1 MTRVAVRALLTGSV
15 AALLL
20 SGRVFT
26 QAPSSPQAPA
36 AAPAP
41 ASQPRDAT
49 DTTLAPG
56 STGLTVQEVPA
67 AQAPAT
73 PAPPAQP
80 PADQPTFRAGVEVV
94 SLNVTVTERD
104 GRFVSGLPQEAF
116 SVFED
121 GVKQEVIFF
130 SGTQLPTALGLL
142 VDTSASMNDKLP
154 VAQQAAI
161 GFIERMRPDD
171 ILTIV
176 DFDSR
181 AEILQGF
188 TPDQERLVS
197 AIRRTTAGGSTSLYN
212 AVYVALNEFKKIRAA
227 NTQQEVR
234 RQAIVVLS
242 DGEDTSSLVP
252 FEEVLELAK
261 RTEVAIYAIG
271 LKDGSER
278 GRGLG
283 GFRESDFVLKQ
294 FAQETGGKAF
304 FPTSPDELPAIY
316 GAVADELAAQ
326 YTIGYASR
334 NTRRDG
340 RWRRVVVRVE
350 RPNTLARTKQG
361 YYGPTE

>member
-1 MTRVAVRALLTGSV
+1 MTPTVLHQVVIGGALALVLGARVG
-15 AALLL
+15 
-20 SGRVFT
+20 T
-26 QAPSSPQAPA
+26 QVP

-41 ASQPRDAT
+41 A
-49 DTTLAPG
+49 AP
-56 STGLTVQEVPA
+56 
-67 AQAPAT
+67 QAPVTPSASPAEPAVST
-73 PAPPAQP
+73 DQPPAPPAAP
-80 PADQPTFRAGVEVV
+80 EQPTFRAGVEVV

-121 GVKQEVIFF
+121 GVKQDVIFF

-154 VAQQAAI
+154 IAQRAAI
-161 GFIERMRPDD
+161 GFVERMRADD
-171 ILTIV
+171 ILTVV

-188 TPDQERLVS
+188 TSDQARLAA
-197 AIRRTTAGGSTSLYN
+197 AIKRTTAGGSTSLYN
-212 AVYVALNEFKKIRAA
+212 AVYIALNEFKKIRAA
-227 NTQQEVR
+227 SAQNEVR

-261 RTEVAIYAIG
+261 RTEVQIYAIG
-271 LKDGSER
+271 LKDGG
-278 GRGLG
+278 GRSRPMG
-283 GFRESDFVLKQ
+283 GFSESDFVLKQ

-304 FPTSPDELPAIY
+304 FPTSAEELPAIY

-326 YTIGYASR
+326 YTVGYASR
-334 NTRRDG
+334 NQRRDG
-340 RWRRVVVRVE
+340 RWRRVVVRIE
-350 RPNTLARTKQG
+350 RPNTIARTKQG

>member
-1 MTRVAVRALLTGSV
+1 MTLRLSRALLCLAV
-15 AALLL
+15 AGTLLPA
-20 SGRVFT
+20 RVGT
-26 QAPSSPQAPA
+26 QAPASPPPPPPA
-36 AAPAP
+36 GSEPAP
-41 ASQPRDAT
+41 AQ
-49 DTTLAPG
+49 
-56 STGLTVQEVPA
+56 
-67 AQAPAT
+67 T
-73 PAPPAQP
+73 PS
-80 PADQPTFRAGVEVV
+80 QPTFRAGVEVV

-104 GRFVSGLPQEAF
+104 GRFVSGLPREAF

-121 GVKQEVIFF
+121 GVKQDVIFF

-142 VDTSASMNDKLP
+142 VDTSASMNDKLGI
-154 VAQQAAI
+154 AQQAAI
-161 GFIERMRPDD
+161 GFIDRMRGDD

-188 TPDQERLVS
+188 TADQARLTA
-197 AIRRTTAGGSTSLYN
+197 AIKRTTAGGSTSLYN
-212 AVYVALNEFKKIRAA
+212 AVYVALNEFKKVRAA
-227 NTQQEVR
+227 SSEQDVR

-261 RTEVAIYAIG
+261 RSEVAVYAIG
-271 LKDGSER
+271 LRDGADKNR
-278 GRGLG
+278 PMG

-304 FPTSPDELPAIY
+304 FPGTVDELPAIY
-316 GAVADELAAQ
+316 GQVADELASQ
-326 YTIGYASR
+326 YTVGYASR

-350 RPNTLARTKQG
+350 RPNTIARTKQG

>member
-1 MTRVAVRALLTGSV
+1 MSRPHLRLTAAACAG
-15 AALLL
+15 ALLL
-20 SGRVFT
+20 SARVLT
-26 QAPSSPQAPA
+26 QQPAPPPAAPADAQSQEPATGPTAPQAPGTQK
-36 AAPAP
+36 PAEP
-41 ASQPRDAT
+41 
-49 DTTLAPG
+49 
-56 STGLTVQEVPA
+56 
-67 AQAPAT
+67 
-73 PAPPAQP
+73 
-80 PADQPTFRAGVEVV
+80 DQPTFRAGVEVV
-94 SLNVTVTERD
+94 SLNVTVTEKD
-104 GRFVSGLPQEAF
+104 GRFVSGLPQDAF

-121 GVKQEVIFF
+121 GVKQDVIFF

-154 VAQQAAI
+154 IAQKAAI
-161 GFIERMRPDD
+161 GFVERMRAHD

-188 TPDQERLVS
+188 TSDQSELTA

-212 AVYVALNEFKKIRAA
+212 AIYVALNEFKKIRQAH
-227 NTQQEVR
+227 TEQEVR

-261 RTEVAIYAIG
+261 RSEVAIYAIG
-271 LKDGSER
+271 LKDGGARSR
-278 GRGLG
+278 PLG
-283 GFRESDFVLKQ
+283 GFSEADFVLRQ
-294 FAQETGGKAF
+294 FAQETGGKTF
-304 FPTSPDELPAIY
+304 FPGSADELPAIY
-316 GAVADELAAQ
+316 GQVADELAAQ

>member
-1 MTRVAVRALLTGSV
+1 MIRPGVRLAAAGSA

-20 SGRVFT
+20 TTHVLT
-26 QAPSSPQAPA
+26 Q
-36 AAPAP
+36 
-41 ASQPRDAT
+41 
-49 DTTLAPG
+49 
-56 STGLTVQEVPA
+56 
-67 AQAPAT
+67 AQAPAGDDLT
-73 PAPPAQP
+73 ARPVPAPAQAPVAPSPQDRPAQ

-116 SVFED
+116 SVYED
-121 GVKQEVIFF
+121 GVKQEIIFF

-142 VDTSASMNDKLP
+142 VDTSASMNDKM
-154 VAQQAAI
+154 AITQQAAI
-161 GFIERMRPDD
+161 GFVERMRAED

-188 TPDQERLVS
+188 TSDQAQLTA

-227 NTQQEVR
+227 NSQQEVR

-261 RTEVAIYAIG
+261 RSEVAIYTIG
-271 LKDGSER
+271 LKDGADKAR
-278 GRGLG
+278 PMG
-283 GFRESDFVLKQ
+283 GFRESDFVLRQ
-294 FAQETGGKAF
+294 FAQETGGKSF
-304 FPTSPDELPAIY
+304 FPMSAAELPAIY
-316 GAVADELAAQ
+316 GQVADELASQ
-326 YTIGYASR
+326 YTLGYASR
-334 NTRRDG
+334 NARRDG

-350 RPNTLARTKQG
+350 RPNTIARTKQG

>member
-1 MTRVAVRALLTGSV
+1 M
-15 AALLL
+15 
-20 SGRVFT
+20 
-26 QAPSSPQAPA
+26 
-36 AAPAP
+36 
-41 ASQPRDAT
+41 
-49 DTTLAPG
+49 
-56 STGLTVQEVPA
+56 
-67 AQAPAT
+67 
-73 PAPPAQP
+73 
-80 PADQPTFRAGVEVV
+80 

-121 GVKQEVIFF
+121 GVKQDVIFF

-154 VAQQAAI
+154 TAQRAAI
-161 GFIERMRPDD
+161 GFVERMRADD
-171 ILTIV
+171 ILTVV

-188 TPDQERLVS
+188 TSDQARLAA
-197 AIRRTTAGGSTSLYN
+197 AIKRTTAGGSTSLYN
-212 AVYVALNEFKKIRAA
+212 AVYIALNEFKKIRAA
-227 NTQQEVR
+227 SAQNEVR

-261 RTEVAIYAIG
+261 RTEVQIYAIG
-271 LKDGSER
+271 LKDGGGK
-278 GRGLG
+278 GRPMG
-283 GFRESDFVLKQ
+283 GFSESDFVLKQ

-304 FPTSPDELPAIY
+304 FPTSAEELPAIY

-326 YTIGYASR
+326 YTVGYASR
-334 NTRRDG
+334 NQRRDG
-340 RWRRVVVRVE
+340 RWRRVVVRIE
-350 RPNTLARTKQG
+350 RPNAIARTKQG

>member
-1 MTRVAVRALLTGSV
+1 MIRVTARVLVTGSV

-20 SGRVFT
+20 SSRVLT
-26 QAPSSPQAPA
+26 QAPQTSAP

-41 ASQPRDAT
+41 APAAGT
-49 DTTLAPG
+49 PGAAPAPG
-56 STGLTVQEVPA
+56 SGGLTVQQVPA
-67 AQAPAT
+67 PQPPGT
-73 PAPPAQP
+73 PEQP

-161 GFIERMRPDD
+161 GFIERMRADD
-171 ILTIV
+171 VLTIV

-188 TPDQERLVS
+188 TPDQGRLVA

-227 NTQQEVR
+227 NTQQDVR

-271 LKDGSER
+271 LKDSSEK
-278 GRGLG
+278 GRSLG

-304 FPTSPDELPAIY
+304 FPTSADELPAIY

-326 YTIGYASR
+326 YTLGYASR

-350 RPNTLARTKQG
+350 RPNTIARTKQG

>member
-1 MTRVAVRALLTGSV
+1 MTSGALRQIVVIGA
-15 AALLL
+15 AALVLTV
-20 SGRVFT
+20 RVGT
-26 QAPSSPQAPA
+26 QAPVTPP
-36 AAPAP
+36 
-41 ASQPRDAT
+41 
-49 DTTLAPG
+49 
-56 STGLTVQEVPA
+56 V
-67 AQAPAT
+67 APAT
-73 PAPPAQP
+73 TTGQPPPVQPPPIESTQP
-80 PADQPTFRAGVEVV
+80 PAGQPPTPAAPDQPTFRAGIEVV

-142 VDTSASMNDKLP
+142 VDTSASMNEKLP
-154 VAQQAAI
+154 IAQQAAI
-161 GFIERMRPDD
+161 GFVQRMRADD
-171 ILTIV
+171 ILTVV

-188 TPDQERLVS
+188 TADQARLAT

-227 NTQQEVR
+227 SAQNEVR

-261 RTEVAIYAIG
+261 RSEVAIYAIG
-271 LKDGSER
+271 LKDGGGPR
-278 GRGLG
+278 ARPMG
-283 GFRESDFVLKQ
+283 GFSESDFVLKQ

-304 FPTSPDELPAIY
+304 FPTSADELPAIY
-316 GAVADELAAQ
+316 GTVADELAAQ
-326 YTIGYASR
+326 YTVGYASR
-334 NTRRDG
+334 NSRRDG

-350 RPNTLARTKQG
+350 RPNAIARTKQG
-361 YYGPTE
+361 YYAPSS

>member
-1 MTRVAVRALLTGSV
+1 MTRAVVRQCLTGGA

-20 SGRVFT
+20 TVRVGT
-26 QAPSSPQAPA
+26 
-36 AAPAP
+36 
-41 ASQPRDAT
+41 
-49 DTTLAPG
+49 
-56 STGLTVQEVPA
+56 
-67 AQAPAT
+67 QAPAT
-73 PAPPAQP
+73 PMPRPSPPPTAPATSPATQPPATESGAQP
-80 PADQPTFRAGVEVV
+80 PAAGQPPAPAEPGQPTFRAGVEVV

-121 GVKQEVIFF
+121 GVKQDVIFF

-142 VDTSASMNDKLP
+142 VDTSASMNEKLP
-154 VAQQAAI
+154 IAQQAAI
-161 GFIERMRPDD
+161 GFIQRMRPDD

-188 TPDQERLVS
+188 TADQPRLTA

-227 NTQQEVR
+227 NAQNEVR

-271 LKDGSER
+271 LKDGGGPR
-278 GRGLG
+278 NRPMG
-283 GFRESDFVLKQ
+283 GFSESDFVLKQ

-304 FPTSPDELPAIY
+304 FPTSADELSVIY
-316 GAVADELAAQ
+316 GSVADELAAQ
-326 YTIGYASR
+326 YTVGYASR
-334 NTRRDG
+334 NQRRDG
-340 RWRRVVVRVE
+340 RWRRIVVRVE
-350 RPNTLARTKQG
+350 RPNTIARTKQG
-361 YYGPTE
+361 YYGPTN

>member
-1 MTRVAVRALLTGSV
+1 HVVIGGVLALALGARVG
-15 AALLL
+15 
-20 SGRVFT
+20 T
-26 QAPSSPQAPA
+26 QAPVAP

-41 ASQPRDAT
+41 A
-49 DTTLAPG
+49 AP
-56 STGLTVQEVPA
+56 
-67 AQAPAT
+67 QAPVTPGAPPAEPGVST
-73 PAPPAQP
+73 DQPPAPPAAP
-80 PADQPTFRAGVEVV
+80 EQPTFRAGVEVV

-121 GVKQEVIFF
+121 GVKQDVIFF

-154 VAQQAAI
+154 TAQRAAI
-161 GFIERMRPDD
+161 GFVERMRTDD
-171 ILTIV
+171 ILTVV

-188 TPDQERLVS
+188 TSDQARLAA
-197 AIRRTTAGGSTSLYN
+197 AIKRTTAGGSTSLYN
-212 AVYVALNEFKKIRAA
+212 AVYIALNEFKKIRAA
-227 NTQQEVR
+227 SAQNEVR

-261 RTEVAIYAIG
+261 RTEVQIYAIG
-271 LKDGSER
+271 LKDGGGK
-278 GRGLG
+278 GRPMG
-283 GFRESDFVLKQ
+283 GFSESDFVLKQ

-304 FPTSPDELPAIY
+304 FPTSAEELPAIY

-326 YTIGYASR
+326 YTVGYASR
-334 NTRRDG
+334 NQRRDG
-340 RWRRVVVRVE
+340 RWRRVVVRIE
-350 RPNTLARTKQG
+350 RPNAIARTKQG

>member
-1 MTRVAVRALLTGSV
+1 MTRALVARASAGG
-15 AALLL
+15 AAAVLL
-20 SGRVFT
+20 SARLL
-26 QAPSSPQAPA
+26 SQAPA
-36 AAPAP
+36 PTPPAPVGDELTVQQVPSTPQPPTAPGQTTPPAPAP
-41 ASQPRDAT
+41 P
-49 DTTLAPG
+49 
-56 STGLTVQEVPA
+56 
-67 AQAPAT
+67 
-73 PAPPAQP
+73 
-80 PADQPTFRAGVEVV
+80 DQPTFRAGVEVV

-104 GRFVSGLPQEAF
+104 GRFVAGLPQEAF

-130 SGTQLPTALGLL
+130 SGSQLPTALGLL

-154 VAQQAAI
+154 IAQQAAI
-161 GFIERMRPDD
+161 GFVERMRADD

-188 TPDQERLVS
+188 TADQAQLAS

-212 AVYVALNEFKKIRAA
+212 AVYVALNEFKKVRQA

-261 RTEVAIYAIG
+261 RSEVAIYSIG
-271 LKDGSER
+271 LKDGGAKNR
-278 GRGLG
+278 PLG
-283 GFRESDFVLKQ
+283 GFSEADFVLKQ

-304 FPTSPDELPAIY
+304 FPTAADELPAIY
-316 GAVADELAAQ
+316 GQVADELAAQ
-326 YTIGYASR
+326 YTVGYASR

-340 RWRRVVVRVE
+340 RWRRIVVRVE
-350 RPNTLARTKQG
+350 RPNTVARTKQG

>member
-1 MTRVAVRALLTGSV
+1 MRHAAVRWIAASAATLVALS
-15 AALLL
+15 A
-20 SGRVFT
+20 RVGT
-26 QAPSSPQAPA
+26 QAPTAPPPQAPA
-36 AAPAP
+36 APTQSTAP
-41 ASQPRDAT
+41 Q
-49 DTTLAPG
+49 
-56 STGLTVQEVPA
+56 
-67 AQAPAT
+67 T
-73 PAPPAQP
+73 PAPPASGSQQP
-80 PADQPTFRAGVEVV
+80 PAPADQPTFRSGVEVV

-121 GVKQEVIFF
+121 GVKQDVIFF

-142 VDTSASMNDKLP
+142 VDTSASMNEKLP
-154 VAQQAAI
+154 IAQQAAI
-161 GFIERMRPDD
+161 GFVERMRADD
-171 ILTIV
+171 IMTIV

-188 TPDQERLVS
+188 TPEQAKLAT

-227 NTQQEVR
+227 SDQSEVR

-261 RTEVAIYAIG
+261 RSEVAIYAIG
-271 LKDGSER
+271 LKDGGAR
-278 GRGLG
+278 GRPMG
-283 GFRESDFVLKQ
+283 GFSEADFVLKQ

-304 FPTSPDELPAIY
+304 FPTSADELAGIY
-316 GAVADELAAQ
+316 GSVADELAAQ
-326 YTIGYASR
+326 YTVGYASR
-334 NTRRDG
+334 NQRRDG
-340 RWRRVVVRVE
+340 RWRRIVVRVE
-350 RPNTLARTKQG
+350 RPNTIARTKQG

>member
-1 MTRVAVRALLTGSV
+1 MRQALLRGFIVGAAAVV
-15 AALLL
+15 AL
-20 SGRVFT
+20 SARVDT
-26 QAPSSPQAPA
+26 QAPTTPAQPPPSSSAPQVPDTPSAP
-36 AAPAP
+36 
-41 ASQPRDAT
+41 Q
-49 DTTLAPG
+49 
-56 STGLTVQEVPA
+56 
-67 AQAPAT
+67 T
-73 PAPPAQP
+73 PAPPAGSAQP
-80 PADQPTFRAGVEVV
+80 PAPGAPAGPDQPTFRAGVEVV

-142 VDTSASMNDKLP
+142 VDTSASMNEKLP

-161 GFIERMRPDD
+161 GFIERMRAED
-171 ILTIV
+171 IVTIV

-188 TPDQERLVS
+188 TPDQVKLAT

-227 NTQQEVR
+227 NKQDEVR

-261 RTEVAIYAIG
+261 RSEVAIYAIG
-271 LKDGSER
+271 MKDGAAKTR
-278 GRGLG
+278 PMG
-283 GFRESDFVLKQ
+283 GFNEADFVLKQ

-304 FPTSPDELPAIY
+304 FPTSADELAGIY
-316 GAVADELAAQ
+316 GSVADELAAQ
-326 YTIGYASR
+326 YTVGYASR
-334 NTRRDG
+334 NQRRDG

-350 RPNTLARTKQG
+350 RPNTIARTKQG

>member
-1 MTRVAVRALLTGSV
+1 MTHGPLRWFVAGTAVVVALSIRVG
-15 AALLL
+15 
-20 SGRVFT
+20 T
-26 QAPSSPQAPA
+26 QAPAPPGSPLPAQESTPA
-36 AAPAP
+36 AGAGTQ
-41 ASQPRDAT
+41 QP
-49 DTTLAPG
+49 
-56 STGLTVQEVPA
+56 VPA
-67 AQAPAT
+67 APE
-73 PAPPAQP
+73 QP
-80 PADQPTFRAGVEVV
+80 IFRAGVEVV
-94 SLNVTVTERD
+94 SLTVTVTERD
-104 GRFVSGLPQEAF
+104 GRFVNGLPQEAF

-142 VDTSASMNDKLP
+142 VDTSASMHDKMP
-154 VAQQAAI
+154 IAQQAAI
-161 GFIERMRPDD
+161 GFIERMRADD

-188 TPDQERLVS
+188 TPDQTKLVS

-227 NTQQEVR
+227 SAENEVR

-261 RTEVAIYAIG
+261 RSEVAIYAIG
-271 LKDGSER
+271 LKDGNPR
-278 GRGLG
+278 GRALG
-283 GFRESDFVLKQ
+283 GFSEADFVLKQ

-304 FPTSPDELPAIY
+304 FPTSADELAGIY
-316 GAVADELAAQ
+316 GSVADELAAQ
-326 YTIGYASR
+326 YTVGYASR
-334 NTRRDG
+334 NQRRDG
-340 RWRRVVVRVE
+340 RWRRIVVRVE
-350 RPNTLARTKQG
+350 RPNTIARTKQG

>member
-1 MTRVAVRALLTGSV
+1 MTRRTLSPVLAVLV
-15 AALLL
+15 AAVLL
-20 SGRVFT
+20 SPRVAT
-26 QAPSSPQAPA
+26 QGQMPLPPTEELTARPVQTPQPPPDAEAPA
-36 AAPAP
+36 A
-41 ASQPRDAT
+41 Q
-49 DTTLAPG
+49 
-56 STGLTVQEVPA
+56 
-67 AQAPAT
+67 
-73 PAPPAQP
+73 PAPPE
-80 PADQPTFRAGVEVV
+80 QPTFRAGVEVV
-94 SLNVTVTERD
+94 SLTVTVTERD

-116 SVFED
+116 SIFED

-142 VDTSASMNDKLP
+142 VDTSASMNDKMAT
-154 VAQQAAI
+154 AQQAAI
-161 GFIERMRPDD
+161 GFIQRMRADD
-171 ILTIV
+171 VLTIV

-188 TPDQERLVS
+188 TSDQALLTA
-197 AIRRTTAGGSTSLYN
+197 AIKRTTAGGSTSLYN
-212 AVYVALNEFKKIRAA
+212 AVYVALNEFKKVRAA
-227 NTQQEVR
+227 NSQQEVR

-261 RTEVAIYAIG
+261 RSEVAIYAIG
-271 LKDGSER
+271 LKDR
-278 GRGLG
+278 NARMRPMG
-283 GFRESDFVLKQ
+283 GFSEADFVLKQ

-304 FPTSPDELPAIY
+304 FPASAVELPAIY
-316 GAVADELAAQ
+316 GQVADELAAQ

-350 RPNTLARTKQG
+350 RPNAIARTKQG

>member
-1 MTRVAVRALLTGSV
+1 MTPPVLRHVVIGGVLALALGARVG
-15 AALLL
+15 
-20 SGRVFT
+20 T
-26 QAPSSPQAPA
+26 QAPVAP

-41 ASQPRDAT
+41 AAPQAPVTPGAPP
-49 DTTLAPG
+49 AEPG
-56 STGLTVQEVPA
+56 STDQP
-67 AQAPAT
+67 
-73 PAPPAQP
+73 PAPPAAP
-80 PADQPTFRAGVEVV
+80 EQPTFRAGVEVV

-121 GVKQEVIFF
+121 GVKQDVIFF

-154 VAQQAAI
+154 TAQRAAI
-161 GFIERMRPDD
+161 GFVERMRTDD
-171 ILTIV
+171 ILTVV

-188 TPDQERLVS
+188 TSDQARLAA
-197 AIRRTTAGGSTSLYN
+197 AIKRTTAGGSTSLYN
-212 AVYVALNEFKKIRAA
+212 AVYIALNEFKKIRAA
-227 NTQQEVR
+227 SAQNEVR

-261 RTEVAIYAIG
+261 RTEVQIYAIG
-271 LKDGSER
+271 LKDGGGK
-278 GRGLG
+278 GRPMG
-283 GFRESDFVLKQ
+283 GFSESDFVLKQ

-304 FPTSPDELPAIY
+304 FPTSAEELPAIY

-326 YTIGYASR
+326 YTVGYASR
-334 NTRRDG
+334 NQRRDG
-340 RWRRVVVRVE
+340 RWRRVVVRIE
-350 RPNTLARTKQG
+350 RPNTIARTKQG

>member
-1 MTRVAVRALLTGSV
+1 MRPALLRGFVVS
-15 AALLL
+15 
-20 SGRVFT
+20 
-26 QAPSSPQAPA
+26 A
-36 AAPAP
+36 AAVVALSARVDTQTPATPTQPPPAP
-41 ASQPRDAT
+41 AS
-49 DTTLAPG
+49 G
-56 STGLTVQEVPA
+56 
-67 AQAPAT
+67 AQAPASPT
-73 PAPPAQP
+73 PQP
-80 PADQPTFRAGVEVV
+80 PASPAGGTSQPPAPATPEQPTFRAGVEVV

-121 GVKQEVIFF
+121 GVKQDVIFF

-142 VDTSASMNDKLP
+142 VDTSASMNEKLP

-161 GFIERMRPDD
+161 GFIERMRSDD
-171 ILTIV
+171 IVTIV

-188 TPDQERLVS
+188 TPDQVKLAA
-197 AIRRTTAGGSTSLYN
+197 AIKRTTAGGSTSLYN

-227 NTQQEVR
+227 NTQNEVR

-261 RTEVAIYAIG
+261 RSEVAIYAIG
-271 LKDGSER
+271 LKDGAAKTR
-278 GRGLG
+278 PMG
-283 GFRESDFVLKQ
+283 GFSEADFVLKQ

-304 FPTSPDELPAIY
+304 FPTSADELVGIY
-316 GAVADELAAQ
+316 GSVADELAAQ
-326 YTIGYASR
+326 YTVGYASR
-334 NTRRDG
+334 NQRRDG
-340 RWRRVVVRVE
+340 RWRRIVVRVE
-350 RPNTLARTKQG
+350 RPNTVARTKQG